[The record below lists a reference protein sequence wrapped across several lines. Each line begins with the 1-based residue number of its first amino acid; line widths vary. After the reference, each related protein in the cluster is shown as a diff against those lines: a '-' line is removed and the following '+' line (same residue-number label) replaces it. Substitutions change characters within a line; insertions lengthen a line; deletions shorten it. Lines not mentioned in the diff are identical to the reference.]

1 MSTDGAE
8 LELANLFPNGDVLD
22 LIDWS
27 SIFILDCFS
36 RPLLYF
42 VYIFVFC
49 FCMCFEQCQ

>member
-1 MSTDGAE
+1 MSADGAE
-8 LELANLFPNGDVLD
+8 LELASLFPNSDVLD

-27 SIFILDCFS
+27 GVFILDCFS

-49 FCMCFEQCQ
+49 FLCLF